1 MRIRTIAL
9 FLLLSVP
16 MTAYIL
22 AADKVSSGGSGFLT
36 LETDHQQVWVSPAT
50 GGAVVRWTHRPTG
63 IELLR
68 GYQNRPLKGGS
79 IGLWQECIIADG
91 LPAKPEDPVAESYE
105 VVHQSSN
112 KLTMKATLDNGLVL
126 TRQMRLYQDKAA
138 LEVEVSV
145 QNPSDRPVVLPM
157 KIRPEFYN
165 QNHHEPAIWLDR
177 GQKWQ
182 KFVTEKYCGNL
193 SNGSLSPN
201 GIRRWALEIPGT
213 KLVLVNTFRA
223 EELDSLYYWCRRP
236 TQQANLEL
244 IPKKTP
250 LAPGEI
256 RTVHSTYEICDGL
269 PAPVSDSGR
278 QER

>member
-1 MRIRTIAL
+1 MRTPTIAV
-9 FLLLSVP
+9 FLLLSV
-16 MTAYIL
+16 TINVHIL
-22 AADKVSSGGSGFLT
+22 AADKAPSGGSGFLT
-36 LETDHQQVWVSPAT
+36 LETDHQQVWVSPAA
-50 GGAVVRWTHRPTG
+50 GGAVVRWLYKPAG
-63 IELLR
+63 VELLR
-68 GYQNRPLKGGS
+68 GYQNRPLKGGNL
-79 IGLWQECIIADG
+79 GLWQECIIAEG
-91 LPAKPEDPVAESYE
+91 LPAEPEDPVAESYE

-112 KLTMKATLDNGLVL
+112 ERTMKAVLNSGLVL

-138 LEVEVSV
+138 IEVEVSV
-145 QNPSDRPVVLPM
+145 QNPTDRPVVLPM

-165 QNHHEPAIWLDR
+165 QNRHEPTIWLDR

-193 SNGSLSPN
+193 SNGSLNPK

-244 IPKKTP
+244 IPKRTP
-250 LAPGEI
+250 IAPGEV

-269 PAPVSDSGR
+269 PAPAPDFGPQGR
-278 QER
+278 